1 MNSSEENI
9 TPTRFTLRKPE
20 KLRHKNLV
28 DPLFREGK
36 SSYCYPLRMV
46 WRQLSDDEL
55 TAAFRN
61 GLPREIGP
69 VQMMITIPKK
79 KRRRAVDRVLM
90 RRRIREAYRL
100 SRLPMVETAKASP
113 SGGTVS
119 VSFIYMATENIPYA
133 KIDRSMKILLSRLSS
148 EISPKDND
156 SILPSSESGE

>member
-1 MNSSEENI
+1 MNSSENNSS
-9 TPTRFTLRKPE
+9 PTRFTLRKPE

-46 WRQLSDDEL
+46 WRQLSAEDL
-55 TAAFRN
+55 KAAFRN

-69 VQMMITIPKK
+69 VQMMITVPKK

-100 SRLPMVETAKASP
+100 SRLPMIETAKASAN
-113 SGGTVS
+113 GGTIS
-119 VSFIYMATENIPYA
+119 VSFIYMATENTRYT
-133 KIDRSMKILLSRLSS
+133 KIERSMKILLSRLTEELASAPSGTNS
-148 EISPKDND
+148 ENQNS
-156 SILPSSESGE
+156 